1 MVGQRYACSTLRIGG
16 IAMPNFRCNFVK
28 GGTYFFTCVTYQRQS
43 ILTTD
48 LGRRCLREA
57 ILKVNPEGQG

>member
-1 MVGQRYACSTLRIGG
+1 
-16 IAMPNFRCNFVK
+16 MPNFRCNFVK